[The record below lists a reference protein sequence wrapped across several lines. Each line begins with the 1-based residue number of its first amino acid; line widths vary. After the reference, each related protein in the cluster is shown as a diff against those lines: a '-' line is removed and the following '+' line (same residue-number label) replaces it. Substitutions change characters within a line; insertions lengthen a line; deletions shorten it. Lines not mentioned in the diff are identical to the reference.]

1 MKPNRTR
8 YVESL
13 GQELHSQSNR
23 VRDLIGDRHWPS
35 DGFHKEFVFKS
46 VLERHVPDGYL
57 VSRGFLIDPL
67 DDLVST
73 EQDLLVL
80 DMASDS
86 LPFNQGG
93 LAISFPSSAAAS
105 LSIKTGFTA
114 ATVKDSFV
122 GLMSMASVWK
132 RVASPLAP
140 WMGAFF
146 FDTDTSKLEL
156 GIDWIQQQAEQ
167 TAPVRVPL
175 TSPSDFCFPA
185 CFATMGGLLYQ
196 LSLEPKGEN
205 QCLSIRGLRL
215 RSGAAAVFLG
225 LVIGA
230 LCNRRGNNTFLGDLI
245 ENESVIEEQLPPR
258 TVDLSST

>member
-13 GQELHSQSNR
+13 GQELQSQSNR

-35 DGFHKEFVFKS
+35 DGFHKEFVLKS

-67 DDLVST
+67 DDFVST
-73 EQDLLVL
+73 EQDLLIL
-80 DMASDS
+80 DVTSDS

-93 LAISFPSSAAAS
+93 LTISFPSSVAAS
-105 LSIKTGFTA
+105 LSVKTGFISTA
-114 ATVKDSFV
+114 VEDSFA
-122 GLMSMASVWK
+122 GLMSLASVWK
-132 RVASPLAP
+132 RVASSAVP
-140 WMGAFF
+140 WLGAFF
-146 FDTDTSKLEL
+146 FDNDTSKLEL
-156 GIDWIQQQAEQ
+156 GLGWIHHQATQ

-175 TSPSDFCFPA
+175 SSPSDFCFPA

-196 LSLEPKGEN
+196 VSLEPRGEGR
-205 QCLSIRGLRL
+205 CLSIRGLKL
-215 RSGAAAVFLG
+215 RNGAAAAFLG
-225 LVIGA
+225 LVISA
-230 LCNRRGNNTFLGDLI
+230 LCNRRGNAAFLGDLI

-258 TVDLSST
+258 IVDLPSI